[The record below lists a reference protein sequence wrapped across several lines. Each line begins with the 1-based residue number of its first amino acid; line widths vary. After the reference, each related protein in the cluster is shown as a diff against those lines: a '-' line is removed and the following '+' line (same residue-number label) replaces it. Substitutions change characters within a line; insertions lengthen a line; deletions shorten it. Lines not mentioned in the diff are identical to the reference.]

1 MDHFSSDDG
10 FIANTNLGNKNRIYK
25 GRERR
30 NYNRRVGNDRREMIR
45 FEPDKDDRRSHK
57 DRRSGEIWNGRRSAT

>member
-1 MDHFSSDDG
+1 MDNFSSDDG

-25 GRERR
+25 GPERR
-30 NYNRRVGNDRREMIR
+30 NYNRRVGHDRRAMIR

-57 DRRSGEIWNGRRSAT
+57 DRRLGEIWNGRRSTS